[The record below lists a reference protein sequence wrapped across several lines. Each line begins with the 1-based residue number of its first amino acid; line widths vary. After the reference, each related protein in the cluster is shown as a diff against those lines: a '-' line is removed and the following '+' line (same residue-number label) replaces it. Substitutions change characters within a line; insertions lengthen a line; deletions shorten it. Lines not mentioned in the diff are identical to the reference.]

1 MTMNVFTNF
10 SLATGKHLVCKYPKH
25 GRLNV
30 LKFHKGTVEHLGF
43 GPHGPYAKI
52 RNEDNTIRT
61 LRCDRMVDP
70 VCS

>member
-43 GPHGPYAKI
+43 GPHGPYA
-52 RNEDNTIRT
+52 EDSQRG
-61 LRCDRMVDP
+61 
-70 VCS
+70 